1 MEKER
6 YGALDGMR
14 VYSAIGIAAMHVL
27 GAGQYDLPG
36 RMLESLISSFTDL
49 VYLFMAISCFS
60 MCCGSWLEQFPSKRF
75 TAGDMRGC
83 GRFSRR

>member
-60 MCCGSWLEQFPSKRF
+60 MCCGYYERLPQAICEDVAVF
-75 TAGDMRGC
+75 RGAE
-83 GRFSRR
+83 SS